1 MSALLSESNES
12 MTEMEEKERSGS
24 ADLLNNRF
32 TERAFQTPC
41 LGILNSHNAPLVWVS
56 GDSDAAEGVKSES

>member
-1 MSALLSESNES
+1 MSALLFESNES
-12 MTEMEEKERSGS
+12 MTEMEEKERAGS

-32 TERAFQTPC
+32 TVQGFQTPS
-41 LGILNSHNAPLVWVS
+41 LGILNSHDALLS